1 MLLGNGPEVE
11 TYETLFGPSVL
22 MDDMWIHDFN
32 GSYAI
37 KDNVNLSFGVR
48 NVTEEEPFITA
59 NAYPVSPRGRMFWM
73 GLNLSL

>member
-1 MLLGNGPEVE
+1 MLAAK
-11 TYETLFGPSVL
+11 SHRS
-22 MDDMWIHDFN
+22 IAFN
-32 GSYAI
+32 ASYAI
-37 KDNVNLSFGVR
+37 QDNVNLSFGVR